1 MNYWVRIKYVDPN
14 EIPIK
19 INMTQDKTHFDVFVD
34 KIVKELFQP
43 PTF

>member
-1 MNYWVRIKYVDPN
+1 MNYLVGIKYVEPN

-19 INMTQDKTHFDVFVD
+19 IRMTQDKTHFEVFVD